1 MAIPIRHQTKTL
13 SRTAQLPLRF
23 ITATSLFDGHD
34 AAINII
40 RRMLQ
45 DQGVEIVH
53 LGHNRGVE
61 EIVRAALQED
71 ADGIAISSY
80 QGGHLEFFRYLV
92 DQLRTQGREDMLV
105 FGGGGGTITPAE
117 ARELEIYGVEKIYLP
132 QEGALQGLE
141 GIIQDIMARTRRA
154 RQPPTFPKKI
164 MLQESAAIGQALS
177 LVEAGQWQSPI
188 IVTGKAHIPVIGL
201 TGTGGA
207 GKSSLLDEL
216 LHYFL
221 KSFPDLHL
229 AVLALDPTRHR
240 TGGALLGDRIRLN
253 SLADPRIYLRSLA
266 TRSRHGVTSSS
277 LPKLVSLLKSVGFD
291 LILIETAGAGQADSE
306 IVELVDLSV
315 YVMTSDYGAPT
326 QLEKIEMLDCADLV
340 VLNKFDKS
348 GSQDALRDIR
358 QQWRRNHLAFSL
370 PDEQVPV
377 YATVASEFNNPGIA
391 KLFSALCQKLAERY
405 PEKAQK
411 WQAALAPSVP
421 SSGQK
426 GIISFRRIH
435 YLAEISEQGRHIRNG
450 INKQVKAASQA
461 QSHYKS
467 LQALTDPHLP
477 PPLAH
482 YAQKILAENP
492 EDSLSQLRQHYEE
505 ALEQLTEEALEHL
518 RHWPETRRRLTNE
531 YYTYSVRGQEIQGEN
546 YYKSLSHL
554 RIPKVALPRC
564 QDWGEILRFLL
575 EENVPG
581 EYPFTAGLY
590 PYRRT
595 TEELAR
601 MFAGEG
607 TPERTNRRFHYLV
620 RGQPSIRLSTAFDP
634 IVLYGEDPAPQP
646 DVFGRIGM
654 SGVSVAS
661 LDDFKKLFSGFD
673 LCQPNVSVS
682 MTINGPAPMLLAW
695 FFHTAIDQQVE
706 KCLRRQGK
714 WKAAQQRIKVFYRD
728 QPRPRYGGDLPSGH
742 DGLGLG
748 LLGVSGEQL
757 LPREHYEQIRAD
769 VLRHIRGTV
778 QADILKE
785 EQAQNECI
793 FTTEFGLRLMGDIQ
807 EYFIAHQIR
816 HYYSVSVSGYH
827 IAEAGANP
835 ITQLAFT
842 LANGFTLVEYYLSR
856 GMAIDDFAPQMSFF
870 FSNALD
876 PEYAVIG
883 RVARRIWARAMRER
897 YGASPRSQM
906 LKYHIQTSGRSL
918 QAQEINF
925 NDIRTTL
932 EALYAIYDNCNSL
945 HTNAYD
951 EAVTTPTEESV
962 RRALAIQLIINR
974 ELGLNYN
981 QNVLQGSFLIQ
992 ELTRLV
998 EEAVYQELNRL
1009 SERGGVL
1016 GAMETNYQ
1024 RNKIQEESLY
1034 YESRKHDGNL
1044 PIVGVNIFPSL
1055 RPEKTLLSGQLTR
1068 SSKEEKQAQVEA
1080 VELFKHRQAAQAEAA
1095 LAQLQQVVRRGGNSF
1110 EALMRTVQHCT
1121 LGQITHALYGVGGQY
1136 RRRM

>member
-1 MAIPIRHQTKTL
+1 MATVTHPPPHILPMA
-13 SRTAQLPLRF
+13 AQSPLRF

-45 DQGVEIVH
+45 DQGAEVVH

-92 DQLRTQGREDMLV
+92 DRLRTQGREDLLV
-105 FGGGGGTITPAE
+105 FGGGGGTITSEE
-117 ARELEIYGVEKIYLP
+117 ARELETYGVEKIYLP
-132 QEGALQGLE
+132 QEGTLQGLE
-141 GIIQDIMARTRRA
+141 GIIQDIMNRTHQARRPRVF
-154 RQPPTFPKKI
+154 PEKITFQDP
-164 MLQESAAIGQALS
+164 AAIGQALS
-177 LVEAGQWQSPI
+177 LIEAGQSMA
-188 IVTGKAHIPVIGL
+188 TGKAQAHIPVIGL

-216 LHYFL
+216 LYYFL
-221 KSFPDLHL
+221 ISFPDLHL

-253 SLADPRIYLRSLA
+253 SLANPRIYLRSLA
-266 TRSRHGVTSSS
+266 THSRQGVTSAS
-277 LPKLVSLLKSVGFD
+277 LTEMVPFLKSVGFD

-306 IVELVDLSV
+306 IVDVVDLSV

-340 VLNKFDKS
+340 VLNKFDKQ
-348 GSQDALRDIR
+348 GGQDALRDIR
-358 QQWRRNHLAFSL
+358 KQWRRNHLAFSF

-377 YATVASEFNNPGIA
+377 YPTVASEFGNPGVA
-391 KLFSALCQKLAERY
+391 KLFSALCQKLAERH
-405 PEKAQK
+405 PEKGQTWKIATD
-411 WQAALAPSVP
+411 LAIPPSP
-421 SSGQK
+421 K
-426 GIISFRRIH
+426 EDIIPPRRIR
-435 YLAEISEQGRHIRNG
+435 YLAEISEQGRRLRNA

-461 QSHYKS
+461 QSYYES
-467 LQALTDPHLP
+467 LRALTDPHLP
-477 PPLAH
+477 PPLTH
-482 YAQKILAENP
+482 YSRQVLKENP
-492 EDSLSQLRQHYEE
+492 EDHLSRLRQCYEE
-505 ALEQLTEEALEHL
+505 ALEQLTEEALERL
-518 RHWPETRRRLTNE
+518 QRWPETCHRLTRE
-531 YYTYSVRGQEIQGEN
+531 HYTYRVRGQEIRGEN
-546 YYKSLSHL
+546 YYESLSHL
-554 RIPKVALPRC
+554 PIPKVALPRY

-581 EYPFTAGLY
+581 EYPFTAGIY

-620 RGQPSIRLSTAFDP
+620 SGQPSIRLSTAFDP

-654 SGVSVAS
+654 SGVSVATV
-661 LDDFKKLFSGFD
+661 DDFKKLFSGFD
-673 LCQPNVSVS
+673 LCQPNASVS
-682 MTINGPAPMLLAW
+682 MTINGPAPMVLAW
-695 FFHTAIDQQVE
+695 FLHTAIDQQVE
-706 KCLRRQGK
+706 KYLRHQGN
-714 WKAAQQRIKVFYRD
+714 WESAQQQIKAIYRD
-728 QPRPRYGGDLPSGH
+728 QPRPGYRGDLPPGH

-748 LLGVSGEQL
+748 LLGVSGQQL
-757 LPREHYEQIRAD
+757 LPRETYEQIRTD
-769 VLRHIRGTV
+769 VLSRIRGTV

-785 EQAQNECI
+785 DQAQNECI
-793 FTTEFGLRLMGDIQ
+793 FATDFGLRLMGDIQ
-807 EYFIAHQIR
+807 EYFIDRQIR
-816 HYYSVSVSGYH
+816 HYYTVSVSGYH

-981 QNVLQGSFLIQ
+981 QNFLQGSFLIQ
-992 ELTRLV
+992 ELTQLV
-998 EEAVYQELNRL
+998 EEAVYQEFDRL

-1024 RNKIQEESLY
+1024 RNKIQEEGLY
-1034 YESRKHDGNL
+1034 YESRRHEGSL
-1044 PIVGVNIFPSL
+1044 PIVGVNTFPSPH
-1055 RPEKTLLSGQLTR
+1055 PEDAIPAGKLTR
-1068 SSKEEKQAQVEA
+1068 STREEKQAQVDA
-1080 VELFKHRQAAQAEAA
+1080 VELFKRHHAPEAEAA
-1095 LAQLQQVVRRGGNSF
+1095 LAQLQQVIRHGGNSF
-1110 EALMRTVQHCT
+1110 EELMHTVQHCT
-1121 LGQITHALYGVGGQY
+1121 LGQMTHALYGVGGQY
-1136 RRRM
+1136 RRRI